1 MLGLRAWWE
10 SWKQIVKSHGQI
22 LEGSFLVALVPPLVG
37 TWALQSV
44 WEASFAKHHQEKG
57 NCPSE
62 KVGDRLKRIMRVY
75 LKPFGALGTCPAN
88 VCAQGQAERYLR
100 SFNFFGVYVF
110 FCCFFDP
117 KGMYGARGS
126 RKVTPLISP
135 WCFCSEVPAPSCCK
149 PWLGEVG

>member
-75 LKPFGALGTCPAN
+75 LKPFGALARALLMCVLKAKRRGTSAHFIFL
-88 VCAQGQAERYLR
+88 VCM
-100 SFNFFGVYVF
+100 FFFLF
-110 FCCFFDP
+110 F
-117 KGMYGARGS
+117 
-126 RKVTPLISP
+126 
-135 WCFCSEVPAPSCCK
+135 
-149 PWLGEVG
+149 